1 MTRQPDAAAPAP
13 YSRAQADP
21 PPPRRNCVN
30 VSSNRY
36 GRRLV
41 RRESHWNSGSCL
53 RRRRRR
59 RRWSCTTGLRGAHR
73 ISVAATR
80 VRLAVQ
86 LHTPTGAAAAG
97 AHAIGRYFIEPREK
111 KHQPEGD
118 ERVRLGREHVVL
130 PVEVTRIQ
138 NGIRL
143 VAAEWGIT
151 EPVHLNEH
159 DADSQLT
166 ESLAKEQK
174 KKNTRKKTR
183 ELQFWKMVVR
193 GGRVCG
199 QTRKI

>member
-1 MTRQPDAAAPAP
+1 M
-13 YSRAQADP
+13 
-21 PPPRRNCVN
+21 
-30 VSSNRY
+30 
-36 GRRLV
+36 RLV
-41 RRESHWNSGSCL
+41 RRESHWNSGICL
-53 RRRRRR
+53 HWRRRR

-86 LHTPTGAAAAG
+86 LHNATGAAAG

-111 KHQPEGD
+111 KHQPEGE
-118 ERVRLGREHVVL
+118 ERARLGREHVVL

-143 VAAEWGIT
+143 VTAEWGIT

-174 KKNTRKKTR
+174 KEKHAKKKLAS
-183 ELQFWKMVVR
+183 ESFSFGKWWCG
-193 GGRVCG
+193 GGRVCV